1 MFKMQLSQRWVDQ
14 LPRSADWLLLGLWVV
29 IGSIL
34 RFTRLT
40 AKPPWTDEFA
50 TMVFSLG
57 NDFTSV
63 PLNQVI
69 SIDALLQPLK
79 FNPNANIGDVVSLL
93 LEKDNHPPLYFVL
106 VHLWVKLFPPL
117 GEYVDIWVVRSLS
130 ALLGILS
137 IPAIYFLGKIAFRS
151 RRVGQISA
159 ALMAVS
165 PYGIFLAQEAR
176 HYTLAILFVITSLT
190 YFTFSINIFFSKKIL
205 SLWLVATWIFING
218 IGLSVHYF
226 FGITLLAEGI
236 TVIFLIYR
244 HYQQKKDNLFFT
256 SRNFI
261 RIMLVFLG
269 AISTGLTWMA
279 VIIPKGYGN
288 GMITWV
294 HPIKHILYMI
304 SPPFQLL
311 AVWIPMVSL
320 LPVESSSIAI
330 VILSS
335 LILLLFF
342 IWFIPYIQKGIQ
354 EVLKYSD
361 CNLSTKG
368 LIVFILSAI
377 AIFLGITYVIG
388 LDITRGARYSF
399 VYYPAVIVLVAVSL
413 AIFWN
418 KSNFDNSIL
427 KVKYQILFNP
437 TYLLT
442 IVYNK
447 LNSNGQ
453 FAVYAVWFMGF
464 IGAITVLV
472 NLGYQKYYLPDR
484 LISVIKDT
492 ASSPVLIATTHRNLV
507 QTGETM
513 GIALELQRRLELQDT
528 LFLLSH
534 KEQSEYSEA
543 TENLK
548 QVVSQIS
555 YPIEVWTVNFQAPI
569 DLKQCFVDQQKFP
582 QVNGYSYQRYTC
594 K

>member
-1 MFKMQLSQRWVDQ
+1 MQSSQRWVDQ
-14 LPRSADWLLLGLWVV
+14 LPRSANWLLLGLWVV

-34 RFTRLT
+34 RFTKLT

-79 FNPNANIGDVVSLL
+79 FNPDANIGNVVSLL
-93 LEKDNHPPLYFVL
+93 LQEDNHPPLYFVL
-106 VHLWVKLFPPL
+106 VHLWVKLFPSL
-117 GEYVDIWVVRSLS
+117 GEYTDVWVMRSLS

-151 RRVGQISA
+151 QRVGQISA
-159 ALMAVS
+159 ALMSVS

-176 HYTLAILFVITSLT
+176 HYTLAILFVIFSLIC
-190 YFTFSINIFFSKKIL
+190 FTFSINSFFEKKIL
-205 SLWLVATWIFING
+205 PLWLVFVWIVING

-226 FGITLLAEGI
+226 FGITLLAEGM

-244 HYQQKKDNLFFT
+244 HYQQKKDDLSFM
-256 SRNFI
+256 SRNLI
-261 RIMLVFLG
+261 RIMLVFIG
-269 AISTGLTWMA
+269 AISAGLTWIA
-279 VIIPKGYGN
+279 IIIPKGYGN

-294 HPIKHILYMI
+294 HPIEHILYMI

-311 AVWIPMVSL
+311 AAWVPMISL
-320 LPVESSSIAI
+320 LPVESSSLAI

-342 IWFIPYIQKGIQ
+342 IWFIPYMKKGIQ
-354 EVLKYSD
+354 EGLQYSD
-361 CNLSTKG
+361 CYLPIKG
-368 LIVFILSAI
+368 LIGFIFSAI
-377 AIFLGITYVIG
+377 ALFLVITYVVG

-399 VYYPAVIVLVAVSL
+399 VYFPAVIVLVAVSL
-413 AIFWN
+413 AIYWN
-418 KSNFDNSIL
+418 KSNLDNSIV
-427 KVKYQILFNP
+427 KGKYQILFDP

-442 IVYNK
+442 IIYSK
-447 LNSNGQ
+447 LNGNGK

-464 IGAITVLV
+464 VGAITVLV

-484 LISVIKDT
+484 LISVIQNT

-513 GIALELQRRLELQDT
+513 GIALELQRRSELQDT
-528 LFLLSH
+528 LFLLVH
-534 KEQSEYSEA
+534 QEQLESSEA

-548 QVVSQIS
+548 QVVSKIP

-569 DLKQCFVDQQKFP
+569 DLKQCVVDKKKFP

-594 K
+594 Q